1 MSAAND
7 PSRNSPRDLTR
18 LTLGTAPDSWGM
30 WFPDDPHQVTWR
42 TYLDD
47 LFQGVASRRVLMG

>member
-42 TYLDD
+42 TYLAT
-47 LFQGVASRRVLMG
+47 LGR